1 MLTLTHTVRAYSG
14 KTGCMCGCNGT
25 YNDSE
30 RARKMAITQMLKQ
43 DFKVDTFKR
52 TDKDGTAG
60 CIYIE
65 SETRNRVL
73 YLTQAGIAAAKALY
87 YARAAEFAA

>member
-1 MLTLTHTVRAYSG
+1 
-14 KTGCMCGCNGT
+14 MCGCNGT
-25 YNDSE
+25 YNNSE

-52 TDKDGTAG
+52 IDKDGTAG